1 VFGTMFKAWGVMLL
15 RHGHYHSD
23 PHPGNF
29 MLAKVGLYKLH
40 SVDQYRSKAPGSDS

>member
-1 VFGTMFKAWGVMLL
+1 MLL

-29 MLAKVGLYKLH
+29 MLAKDGRLAILDWGQTQVIV
-40 SVDQYRSKAPGSDS
+40 SC